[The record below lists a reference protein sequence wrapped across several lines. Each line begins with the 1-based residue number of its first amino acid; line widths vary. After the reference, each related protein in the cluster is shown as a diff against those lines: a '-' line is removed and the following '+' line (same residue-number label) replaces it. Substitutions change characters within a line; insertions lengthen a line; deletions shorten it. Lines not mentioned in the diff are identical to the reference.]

1 MGDRYGFF
9 VTDTTET
16 TEVVAGGFM
25 NYMNNVETMLEE
37 STALFDGYLERI
49 FESES
54 MNDIMGASHWYADA
68 FYCLM
73 TQPQR

>member
-1 MGDRYGFF
+1 
-9 VTDTTET
+9 
-16 TEVVAGGFM
+16 M

-68 FYCLM
+68 FFCLM